1 MDFSVGR
8 WKSASGGTNGPRE
21 GVLGERSRTAG
32 FVEEG
37 ADDANVAES
46 EMHRVRQGERRRLGG
61 YTGRVY

>member
-37 ADDANVAES
+37 AGKTGLTNPTFLL
-46 EMHRVRQGERRRLGG
+46 QKKG
-61 YTGRVY
+61 YPR